1 MSKKNKHPKPQCTF
15 KNEAGEQCKAYCTGE
30 YPYCIGHAKKL
41 GVWVEPVTYSLV
53 NDEAKVETHI
63 VDVYDEIST
72 PEEAEI
78 LVGEP
83 IALQA
88 LREQT
93 ASEIARRPVD
103 PREKLQV
110 IDQIRQ
116 LMGMAGLT
124 VDELGQLA
132 DANFDFQRG
141 EQQVDK
147 ARQRLIDRARDM
159 ASSVRPEDKA
169 VAEQRAMADVR
180 RVAQGLT
187 AQKRVTA
194 MRLKSEPWVEV
205 FGGQQP
211 EEFSINGVQ
220 FVIPANGVYRVPRT
234 IAQMLTE
241 RRMRKQEK
249 IEKSML
255 LSAEHP
261 LEYGELQRKFRE
273 VERKYGAITVDEA
286 EEFSIAAEQIK

>member
-1 MSKKNKHPKPQCTF
+1 MSKKNKHPKPQCAF

-41 GVWVEPVTYSLV
+41 GVWADQVTV
-53 NDEAKVETHI
+53 DE
-63 VDVYDEIST
+63 EIST
-72 PEEAEI
+72 PEEADAQVDTY

-83 IALQA
+83 VALQA

-141 EQQVDK
+141 ERQVDK

>member
-41 GVWVEPVTYSLV
+41 GVWADQVTV
-53 NDEAKVETHI
+53 DE
-63 VDVYDEIST
+63 EIST
-72 PEEAEI
+72 PEETDAQVDTY

-83 IALQA
+83 VALQA